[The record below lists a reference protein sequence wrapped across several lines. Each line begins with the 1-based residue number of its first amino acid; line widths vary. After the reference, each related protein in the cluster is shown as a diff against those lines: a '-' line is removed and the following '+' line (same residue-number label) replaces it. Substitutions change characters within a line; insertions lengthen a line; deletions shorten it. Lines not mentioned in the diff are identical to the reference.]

1 MDGAC
6 AAAAARTFSVEQARD
21 AELVLSDVEG
31 VVEVADVVVR
41 VEAVVVDE
49 VGPVRVYERIEAE
62 TVAPARREVVDLPRH
77 MRIPEGTTTHM
88 RIPEGTTRHMRI
100 RGRKTLA
107 SWVNKGRA
115 LHFKIF
121 IDSLLT
127 RALPQLYLPRQKLH
141 DDHRAM
147 CQVTYQ

>member
-1 MDGAC
+1 MCVLGGTC

-49 VGPVRVYERIEAE
+49 VGPVRVYERVEAE
-62 TVAPARREVVDLPRH
+62 TVAPACREVVDLPRY
-77 MRIPEGTTTHM
+77 MRIPE
-88 RIPEGTTRHMRI
+88 RTTRHMRI
-100 RGRKTLA
+100 HDRTTLA
-107 SWVNKGRA
+107 SCVNKGRA

-141 DDHRAM
+141 HDQRAM

>member
-1 MDGAC
+1 MCVLGGTC

-31 VVEVADVVVR
+31 VVEVADVVVG

-49 VGPVRVYERIEAE
+49 VGPVRVYERVEAE
-62 TVAPARREVVDLPRH
+62 TVAPACREVVDLPRY
-77 MRIPEGTTTHM
+77 MRIPE
-88 RIPEGTTRHMRI
+88 RTTRHMRI
-100 RGRKTLA
+100 HDRTTLA
-107 SWVNKGRA
+107 SCVNKGRA

-121 IDSLLT
+121 RQLT
-127 RALPQLYLPRQKLH
+127 RALPRLYLPRQKLH